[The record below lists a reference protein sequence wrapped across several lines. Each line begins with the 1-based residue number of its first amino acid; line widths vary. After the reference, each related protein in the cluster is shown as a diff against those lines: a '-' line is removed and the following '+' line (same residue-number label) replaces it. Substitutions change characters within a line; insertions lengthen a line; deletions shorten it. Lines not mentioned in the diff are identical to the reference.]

1 MSKESFRKFFL
12 RKLIIASALIFC
24 ALSLS
29 ACFPEDHEPFYFGG
43 SCNDETGIKHDCV
56 VGEIKYEETC
66 AERSVV
72 TKEIPPHTE
81 IVDGKEVE
89 VPWVRPIFRDKYPG
103 VSNKIVSCVKD
114 LVKGV
119 TEGQIVTIRDK
130 VSRAVTLLLTLYI
143 IFIGIRAVFGDISNI
158 RGEFIVFILTAL
170 GVVFIVQK
178 GGLEHYINVFIGT
191 QTAVVDTVT
200 KSIGSAD
207 DICAPYT
214 EVWQRIDCA
223 ISRFLFADPEI
234 LAGRPDGLVGVPKG
248 VESVGILPFAIILTL
263 LLTPVGPF
271 LLILSLFILLFMVA
285 AFAQA
290 ILIFVV
296 SLIAIVF
303 LGLLG
308 PIIVPMI
315 LFKRQI
321 FNFWLE
327 ILLGYTLQP
336 AMIMGYLAFMVNAM
350 NYAFD
355 TPGGLG
361 EQYKLAQEAKFVK
374 DPLITTCSDN
384 QKSNAEGCG
393 DPVSAHGGSEQ
404 TTFGMTK
411 MYPYHDYAAT
421 IPVPPDGASQE
432 EIDIYQQQL
441 EEARIKEEEDN
452 RIYGDN
458 FLQNILV
465 FAILLGLTLSFMANV
480 VEFGA
485 QLTGLSAVQAAGGI
499 NLLNTAIGRVQGA
512 LQAGGGKK

>member
-1 MSKESFRKFFL
+1 
-12 RKLIIASALIFC
+12 
-24 ALSLS
+24 
-29 ACFPEDHEPFYFGG
+29 
-43 SCNDETGIKHDCV
+43 
-56 VGEIKYEETC
+56 
-66 AERSVV
+66 
-72 TKEIPPHTE
+72 
-81 IVDGKEVE
+81 
-89 VPWVRPIFRDKYPG
+89 
-103 VSNKIVSCVKD
+103 
-114 LVKGV
+114 
-119 TEGQIVTIRDK
+119 
-130 VSRAVTLLLTLYI
+130 
-143 IFIGIRAVFGDISNI
+143 
-158 RGEFIVFILTAL
+158 
-170 GVVFIVQK
+170 
-178 GGLEHYINVFIGT
+178 
-191 QTAVVDTVT
+191 
-200 KSIGSAD
+200 
-207 DICAPYT
+207 
-214 EVWQRIDCA
+214 
-223 ISRFLFADPEI
+223 
-234 LAGRPDGLVGVPKG
+234 
-248 VESVGILPFAIILTL
+248 LTL